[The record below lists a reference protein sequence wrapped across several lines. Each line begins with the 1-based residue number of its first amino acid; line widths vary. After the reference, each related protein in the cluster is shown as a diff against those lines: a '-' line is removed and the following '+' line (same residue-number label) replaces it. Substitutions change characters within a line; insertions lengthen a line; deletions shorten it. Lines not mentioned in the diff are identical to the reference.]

1 MPTVGDRLR
10 DRVLR
15 WLFQGDPMTATDDER
30 KAQGVIALARD
41 YYDGDQVVYLT
52 TRQKAWL
59 DLHPGKVKFVVNLS
73 ATVVDAVVER
83 LRVTGFDVG
92 QQPSAGETSL
102 AETLWTWW
110 TANRMDAVQTEVHR
124 AAVRDGEAFIL
135 TAWNNAKARPDFVWH
150 QRYVDRQSGGD
161 SFGMWMEY
169 ENDDPFGIKRRA
181 VKQWSEMG
189 EDNRPR
195 MRRTVYYPER
205 IEKYAFD
212 GEWRPWVDADGEEW
226 PLPWVTRS
234 GAPLGIPVAHFRNP
248 GTRSELVDVIPLQDA
263 LNKAWLD
270 ILAASDSTAFRM
282 LVVLG
287 FVPTTD
293 GREPADDG
301 SNLLQIAPGQMLAT
315 RKKPSEVEV
324 SSIEPSSLDPLLQV
338 EERLVQRVA
347 QVSDT
352 PLSRFQFSGQV
363 AAEGT
368 LRQQETP
375 LLAKIEQRQVLF
387 GNAWEDMA
395 DQARRQAVT
404 FGAVDLDLETAINTV
419 WAPAAVRDQK
429 MEIEA
434 ATAKRALGV
443 PEAQLWS
450 ELGYDAA
457 QIAEM
462 LAMPEVR
469 ARLAAIT
476 MGMEMTNGDGAT
488 DFGNGSERM
497 TGGAQ

>member
-1 MPTVGDRLR
+1 MATMGDRLR

-15 WLFQGDPMTATDDER
+15 WLFQGEPMTATDEER
-30 KAQGVIALARD
+30 KHQGVIALARK
-41 YYDGDQVVYLT
+41 YYDGEQTVYLT

-59 DLHPGKVKFVVNLS
+59 DLHPGKVQFTVNVS

-83 LRVTGFDVG
+83 LRVTGFDAG
-92 QQPSAGETSL
+92 QEGAPL
-102 AETLWTWW
+102 AETLWGWW

-124 AAVRDGEAFIL
+124 AAVRDGEAFVL
-135 TAWNNAKARPDFVWH
+135 TAWNNATKRPDFVYH
-150 QRYVDRQSGGD
+150 PRFVDRQAGGD
-161 SFGMWMEY
+161 AFGMWVEY
-169 ENDDPFGIKRRA
+169 ENDDPFNAAQRA
-181 VKQWSEMG
+181 VKQWSELIDG
-189 EDNRPR
+189 KPR
-195 MRRTVYYPER
+195 TRRTVFYPER
-205 IEKYAFD
+205 IEKYVFD
-212 GEWRPWVDADGEEW
+212 GEWRQITDAEGEPW
-226 PLPWVTRS
+226 PLPWVTRN

-248 GTRSELVDVIPLQDA
+248 ALRSELVDVIPLQDA

-293 GREPADDG
+293 GREPAEDG

-315 RKKPSEVEV
+315 RKKPGEVQITA
-324 SSIEPSSLDPLLQV
+324 IEPASLDPLLQV
-338 EERLVQRVA
+338 EERIVQRVA

-368 LRQQETP
+368 LKQQEAP
-375 LLAKIEQRQVLF
+375 LIAKIEQRQVLF
-387 GNAWEDMA
+387 GNAWEDVA
-395 DQARRQAVT
+395 DQARWQAAT
-404 FGAVDLDLETAINTV
+404 FGEAEIDLETELNTV
-419 WAPAAVRDQK
+419 WAPAAVRDQLA
-429 MEIEA
+429 EIEA
-434 ATAKRALGV
+434 ATGKRALGV

-462 LAMPEVR
+462 MAMPEVQ
-469 ARLAAIT
+469 ARLAAMTMAMT
-476 MGMEMTNGDGAT
+476 MGQGD
-488 DFGNGSERM
+488 E
-497 TGGAQ
+497 